1 MLIEIDLTSDVPL
14 YQQIRDQII
23 LGIGRGDLEFGEEL
37 PSVRQL
43 AEDLE
48 VNPMTVNKAYQVLKQ
63 EGVIEVD
70 RRVGTKVKNKPGN
83 VMASDYRKRL
93 EILLGEGL
101 AKTEDV
107 QAFKK
112 KVHKVLEEL
121 GERRE

>member
-1 MLIEIDLTSDVPL
+1 MLLEIDLSSDTPL

-23 LGIGRGDLEFGEEL
+23 LGIGRGDLAFGEQL

-63 EGVIEVD
+63 DGVIEVD
-70 RRVGTKVKNKPGN
+70 RRIGTKIKDRPDNT
-83 VMASDYRKRL
+83 MASDYKKRL

-101 AKTEDV
+101 AKTDDV
-107 QAFKK
+107 HGFIEKIN
-112 KVHKVLEEL
+112 EL
-121 GERRE
+121 LADLAEGRE